1 MLSKLSITSLG
12 NFDLSKI
19 SSESFNINKFL
30 DNCLQIVII
39 LVVMYIAVKLGSKI
53 IEKTLKKQQIMF
65 SIDEKK
71 SKTLIAVLKS
81 ILRYTVYFLGIMGIF
96 STVSLTAASIGGVTV
111 GLASQSL
118 IRDVINGIFILFEN
132 QYTVGEN
139 VTIEQKSGIVESLE
153 LRVTKIRDFNGD
165 LHIIPNGSIKN
176 VTNHSRGNIRIAANI
191 CVDYSENI
199 DNVFKIINEACE
211 KFSNEAERD
220 IIEKPKVFG
229 ITDFKAIGINVMIV
243 GKVKPSTQG
252 TNEVELRRFII
263 KELNQNNVKLA
274 SNNLEGTGR

>member
-12 NFDLSKI
+12 NFDLGKI

-53 IEKTLKKQQIMF
+53 IEKTLKKQQVMF

-118 IRDVINGIFILFEN
+118 IKDVINGIFILFEN

-211 KFSNEAERD
+211 KFASEAERD

-263 KELNQNNVKLA
+263 KELNQNNIKLA

>member
-12 NFDLSKI
+12 NFDLGKI

-118 IRDVINGIFILFEN
+118 IKDVINGIFILFEN

-199 DNVFKIINEACE
+199 DNVFKTINEACE
-211 KFSNEAERD
+211 KFANEAEQD

-263 KELNQNNVKLA
+263 KELNQNNIKLA

>member
-12 NFDLSKI
+12 NFDLGKI

-118 IRDVINGIFILFEN
+118 IKDVINGIFILFEN

-139 VTIEQKSGIVESLE
+139 VTIEQKAGIVESLE

-211 KFSNEAERD
+211 KFANEAEQD

-263 KELNQNNVKLA
+263 KELNQNNIKLA

>member
-118 IRDVINGIFILFEN
+118 IKDVINGIFILFEN

-211 KFSNEAERD
+211 KFSNEAEPD